1 MAIDNGQVTKENED
15 AVGAEALP
23 KQDDSEVLL
32 DIKDLV
38 VHYVLEDETVEAVNG
53 VTLSLKKG
61 QTLGL
66 VGETG
71 AGKTS
76 TALAVLNLVQSP
88 PGVIKD
94 GSITVCGSNVLGMT
108 PKQLEK
114 IRGKDVAMIFQD
126 PMTALN
132 PVMTV
137 GEQIAESIRYHEG
150 LSQKESLDKAMDML
164 ELVGIPAVRAVEYPH
179 QFSGGM
185 KQRVVIAISL
195 ACNPKV
201 LLADEPTSAL
211 DVTIQAQVLDL
222 MFELKEKLGMALVMI
237 THDLGVVAK
246 ICDIVAVMY
255 AGKIVEYGT
264 LQDIFNT
271 PMHPYT
277 EGLFNSLPNIHD
289 RKAELKPI
297 PGLMPDP
304 TKLPEGCAFEP
315 RCRYAVEACKQ
326 PSGMRAVSGT
336 HSLLC
341 ARYDEP
347 GFQIEIKR
355 GG

>member
-1 MAIDNGQVTKENED
+1 MDNGHTQYAAAMPSTQGNNEI
-15 AVGAEALP
+15 
-23 KQDDSEVLL
+23 LL

-53 VTLSLKKG
+53 VSLCLRKG

-76 TALAVLNLVQSP
+76 TALAILNLVQTP
-88 PGVIKD
+88 PGVIKS
-94 GSITVCGSNVLGMT
+94 GSITLCGSDVLNMT

-114 IRGKDVAMIFQD
+114 IRGKDISMIFQD

-150 LSQKESLDKAMDML
+150 LPQRESMQKAVEML
-164 ELVGIPAVRAVEYPH
+164 ELVGIPGVRSIEYPH

-185 KQRVVIAISL
+185 KQRVVIAIALS
-195 ACNPKV
+195 CNPKV
-201 LLADEPTSAL
+201 LIADEPTSAL

-222 MFELKEKLGMALVMI
+222 MRELRDSMGMALLMI

-246 ICDIVAVMY
+246 VCDTVAVMY

-264 LQDIFNT
+264 LEDIFNY

-277 EGLFNSLPNIHD
+277 EGLFNSLPSIKD

-297 PGLMPDP
+297 LGLMPDP
-304 TKLPEGCAFEP
+304 TKLPQGCAFSP
-315 RCRYAVEACKQ
+315 RCQYKRLACLEPCTTRQ
-326 PSGMRAVSGT
+326 VSKT
-336 HSLLC
+336 HSILC
-341 ARYDEP
+341 TRYNELK
-347 GFQIEIKR
+347 FQIDMKR
-355 GG
+355 RGRNNG

>member
-1 MAIDNGQVTKENED
+1 MDKEKEP
-15 AVGAEALP
+15 VSAEIPVEQA
-23 KQDDSEVLL
+23 DSDILL
-32 DIKDLV
+32 DIRGLV
-38 VHYVLEDETVEAVNG
+38 VHYELEDETVEAVNG
-53 VTLSLKKG
+53 ITLNLKKG

-76 TALAVLNLVQSP
+76 TALAVLNLIQTP
-88 PGVIKD
+88 PGVIKG
-94 GSITVCGSNVLGMT
+94 GSITVCGKDMLSLT

-114 IRGKDVAMIFQD
+114 VRGKDVSMIFQD

-150 LSQKESLDKAMDML
+150 LSVRASFDKAVEML
-164 ELVGIPAVRAVEYPH
+164 ELVGIPGVRAGEYPH

-185 KQRVVIAISL
+185 KQRVVIAIAL
-195 ACNPKV
+195 ACNPQV
-201 LLADEPTSAL
+201 LLADEPTTAL
-211 DVTIQAQVLDL
+211 DVTIQAQVLD
-222 MFELKEKLGMALVMI
+222 MMHDLKEKLGTALVMI

-246 ICDIVAVMY
+246 ICDVVAVMY

-264 LQDIFNT
+264 LEDIFNE
-271 PMHPYT
+271 PLHPYT
-277 EGLFNSLPNIHD
+277 EGLFNSLPNILD
-289 RKAELKPI
+289 RKAELIPI

-304 TKLPEGCAFEP
+304 TKLPPGCSFEP
-315 RCRYAVEACKQ
+315 RCRYAVEQCLEECE
-326 PSGMRAVSGT
+326 SHSVSGT

-341 ARYDEP
+341 TRYGEP
-347 GFQIEIKR
+347 EFRIDMRR
-355 GG
+355 GERKNV

>member
-1 MAIDNGQVTKENED
+1 MDKELDTAAPGEVAYSAND
-15 AVGAEALP
+15 
-23 KQDDSEVLL
+23 EVLL
-32 DIKDLV
+32 DVKDLV

-53 VTLSLKKG
+53 VNITLKKG

-76 TALAVLNLVQSP
+76 TALAILNLIPNP
-88 PGVIKD
+88 PGVIKS
-94 GSITVCGSNVLGMT
+94 GSIKVCGADILHMT

-114 IRGKDVAMIFQD
+114 IRGKDVSMIFQD

-137 GEQIAESIRYHEG
+137 GDQIAESIRYHEG
-150 LSQKESLDKAMDML
+150 LSHSASLAKADEIL
-164 ELVGIPAVRAVEYPH
+164 ELVGIQARRSGEYPH

-185 KQRVVIAISL
+185 KQRVVIAIAL
-195 ACNPKV
+195 ACNPQV

-211 DVTIQAQVLDL
+211 DVTIQAQVLD
-222 MFELKEKLGMALVMI
+222 MMGDLKAKLGTALIMI

-246 ICDIVAVMY
+246 ICDSVAVMY

-264 LQDIFNT
+264 LRDVFNT
-271 PMHPYT
+271 PKHPYT
-277 EGLFNSLPNIHD
+277 EGLFNSLPNVRD
-289 RKAELKPI
+289 KKAQLNPI

-304 TKLPEGCAFEP
+304 TKLPPGCAFEP
-315 RCRYAVEACKQ
+315 RCKYAIEACKE
-326 PSGMRAVSGT
+326 PCAEYSFNGT
-336 HSLLC
+336 HTVLC
-341 ARYDEP
+341 SRFADP
-347 GFQIEIKR
+347 DFSIEMKR
-355 GG
+355 GEQNG